1 MLAVQATV
9 PVKYVFVRL
18 PSVKSG
24 WDNQLAARVTGME
37 NTRVHRK
44 LRWCP
49 AGALLVLVLAGNL
62 DSLAQQP
69 GTKPDVYYY
78 RRVAIDTRASHTD
91 PDNKK
96 WADEHWS
103 VSNSGNEIKI
113 LDGKGLN
120 YPGSVWQVQPDA
132 GKGSYRQVNN
142 GKQEGTLEVTW
153 TVPPEYLSSDRDL
166 SLSISTV
173 ADGNVWGGA
182 GFWDAP
188 AERFEP
194 GSEKSVVG
202 KNPFAG
208 VPAGKWSGG
217 FVPKEQGSITV
228 RPKGNAGTFMLL
240 VFLDVSYD
248 FAVHYHYEQ
257 LPPGEVPPKQ
267 PPGKGNNPPQTGCEK
282 TFAKEWNSEWGKWSF
297 HIDGNKAN
305 GTYENRKGK
314 FGPGTVTGTV
324 SGNVIDGTWKDAHG
338 DGTIHLVLSDDGC
351 HVSGTHT
358 TNPPGNTGNGT
369 GPNLTDPG
377 AQDPGTGPGPTGPGP
392 TDPGSDPAA
401 QGCIDQWIK
410 LAMSILNRRDKTNSA
425 PNGPWRVSEYGQL
438 VGHGIKSAG
447 PPDGWETTYHRNRYA
462 YIWAN
467 WQQTHTLPSYGGEL
481 PALKSFVEDC
491 QSKQGG
497 GATPTGP
504 GATGYPPNTNPGTPM
519 TLLAENRKVLAG
531 DNVLVPVWLVNG
543 ADVANINFTVGYDGN
558 VAKPEGDPG
567 KGNLLGEALFSA
579 NPKEAGLIR
588 LGFAQS
594 KGLSG
599 TGTVAYLPFRAVGKP
614 GDRTPLHLEV
624 QIINN
629 PGGTA
634 LTIAKIDGSITIVGP
649 DGLVPGDCD
658 GDGELTAADAKCA
671 LDMSVKL
678 IPEKAN
684 MDMDGDGQVTSR
696 DATIILQRRAMFL
709 AKGGK

>member
-1 MLAVQATV
+1 MQ
-9 PVKYVFVRL
+9 
-18 PSVKSG
+18 
-24 WDNQLAARVTGME
+24 
-37 NTRVHRK
+37 NTRASRK
-44 LRWCP
+44 LPWWL
-49 AGALLVLVLAGNL
+49 AGALFAVILAGSL
-62 DSLAQQP
+62 SSLAQQP
-69 GTKPDVYYY
+69 GKKPDVLYY
-78 RRVAIDTRASHTD
+78 RRVAIDTRANHTD
-91 PDNKK
+91 SDDKK
-96 WADEHWS
+96 WAEEHWS
-103 VSNSGNEIKI
+103 VGNSGNEIRI

-132 GKGSYRQVNN
+132 GKASYRQLNN
-142 GKQEGTLEVTW
+142 GKPEGTLEVTW
-153 TVPPEYLSSDRDL
+153 TVPPEYLSAEQEYP
-166 SLSISTV
+166 LSISVV
-173 ADGNVWGGA
+173 AEGNVWGGA
-182 GFWDAP
+182 NYWDAP
-188 AERFEP
+188 VERFEP
-194 GSEKSVVG
+194 GSDKTVVG

-208 VPAGKWSGG
+208 VLAGKWTGG

-228 RPKGNAGTFMLL
+228 RPKRNAGTFMLR
-240 VFLDVSYD
+240 LDLALSYD
-248 FAVHYHYEQ
+248 FSVHYHYEP
-257 LPPGEVPPKQ
+257 LPPGTVPPNQ
-267 PPGKGNNPPQTGCEK
+267 PPATGCER
-282 TFAKEWNSEWGKWSF
+282 TFAKEWNSAWGKWNF
-297 HIDGNKAN
+297 RIDGNKAN
-305 GTYENRKGK
+305 GTYANRKGM
-314 FGPGTVTGTV
+314 FGPGTVSGTV
-324 SGNVIDGTWKDAHG
+324 TGNVIDGTWKDAKG

-351 HVSGTHT
+351 TVSGTHT
-358 TNPPGNTGNGT
+358 TNPPGNNGDPT

-377 AQDPGTGPGPTGPGP
+377 AQGPGTKPGP
-392 TDPGSDPAA
+392 TDPGPTGPNSTDPGTDVVG
-401 QGCIDQWIK
+401 QGCIDQWLK
-410 LAMSILNRRDKTNSA
+410 LAMSILNRRDKGNSA
-425 PNGPWRVSEYGQL
+425 PNGPWGVSEYGQL

-447 PPDGWETTYHRNRYA
+447 PPDGWETTYHRNRSA

-467 WQQTHTLPSYGGEL
+467 WQQTHMLPSYGGEL
-481 PALKSFVEDC
+481 PPLKSFVEDC
-491 QSKQGG
+491 QTKQGG
-497 GATPTGP
+497 TPTGP
-504 GATGYPPNTNPGTPM
+504 VTTGYPPGTTPTTAM

-531 DNVLVPVWLVNG
+531 DMVLVPVWLVNG
-543 ADVANINFTVGYDGN
+543 ADVANINFTVGYEGN

-614 GDRTPLHLEV
+614 GDRTLLHLQV

-629 PGGTA
+629 PGGTV

-658 GDGELTAADAKCA
+658 GDGQLTTADAKCA

-709 AKGGK
+709 AKGGQ